1 MLVAPSIKN
10 AGFDLVIVRFMGQ
23 RDQTLQIMIE
33 RQDRRPVK
41 FDDCVMVDKIVSAI
55 LEIEE
60 PLKRSYMLEVSSP
73 GIDRPLVRI
82 SDYQRFSGFEVKVET
97 LLPLN
102 GSKTFHGRISRVEKH
117 RVTLQCRSQS
127 IVIAIENVRNAS
139 LVPTEELIKAA
150 GYEAALTAQMEQ

>member
-1 MLVAPSIKN
+1 
-10 AGFDLVIVRFMGQ
+10 MGQ

-41 FDDCVMVDKIVSAI
+41 FVDCVMVDKIVSAI

-73 GIDRPLVRI
+73 GIDRPLARV
-82 SDYQRFSGFEVKVET
+82 SDYRRFSGFEVNVET

-102 GSKTFHGRISRVEKH
+102 GSKTFHGRILRVEKH
-117 RVTLQCRSQS
+117 KVWLQCGSQS
-127 IVIAIENVRNAS
+127 IVIPLENVRNAS
-139 LVPTEELIKAA
+139 LVPTEELINGA